1 MLKDYI
7 FFLLATIFFIAGGIL
22 MDYEAYLE
30 KTYQVDQ
37 VLFPEF
43 LPIGLIIIGWAFLLL
58 AIIDCV
64 GHLLRERR

>member
-7 FFLLATIFFIAGGIL
+7 FFLLATIFFIAGGIV

-30 KTYQVDQ
+30 KTYQ

-58 AIIDCV
+58 AIINCV